1 MNSSSLKDDPVIVK
15 FLSVVRTSR
24 ASINIQE
31 VTREMQALHSTRK
44 SRTLTSAKLSPSRLI
59 DAILTDQACRS
70 RLIEIKTLVYRNSEL
85 LSTAWKATRRHI
97 RQSYDLE
104 SSTKAERDE
113 ELDNLFPGALSF
125 KEEMSCLSD
134 QIDLIVKD
142 IDQTSYGTSSVK
154 DLLKMVLDRKDV
166 DL

>member
-1 MNSSSLKDDPVIVK
+1 MKKDSLRSDPVVIK
-15 FLSVVRTSR
+15 FLNVVRTSKS
-24 ASINIQE
+24 SINISDVTKE
-31 VTREMQALHSTRK
+31 VQLLHSTRK

-59 DAILTDQACRS
+59 DAILTDQYCRS

-85 LSTAWKATRRHI
+85 LSTSWKATRRYI
-97 RQSYDLE
+97 RQSYNLE

-113 ELDNLFPGALSF
+113 ELDNMFPNAMSL

-134 QIDLIVKD
+134 QIDLIVRD
-142 IDQTSYGTSSVK
+142 IDQCSYSLSSTK

-166 DL
+166 DM